1 VAEELPIAG
10 GPETAK
16 IRNLWAV
23 ALLPFITFGI
33 YFLVW
38 YYKINREMADLGRK
52 RNEPELG
59 DSPITSLIA
68 ITIGAIIIVP
78 AIISF
83 VNTYKRI
90 KLSQQTVG
98 VSEVQQI
105 NGWFVLIGYLVIS
118 PVAYAVQQDGLNK
131 VWRIDSGQEA
141 PAIPAAAAAPAAPAP
156 AAPEAPATPEPP
168 APPSA

>member
-1 VAEELPIAG
+1 MAEELPISG

-52 RNEPELG
+52 RNAQGLG
-59 DSPITSLIA
+59 DSPVTSLVA

-78 AIISF
+78 AILSI

-90 KLSQQTVG
+90 KLSQELVG
-98 VSEVQQI
+98 VPESKAI
-105 NGWFVLIGYLVIS
+105 NGWVVLIGYLVIS

-131 VWRIDSGQEA
+131 VWEIDSGQT
-141 PAIPAAAAAPAAPAP
+141 PAAAPAAAAPPAPPAPP
-156 AAPEAPATPEPP
+156 AAPEPP
-168 APPSA
+168 AQA